1 VIFCEPIWQADIE
14 TQAIKVGRGQR
25 IQHHTHSANLASSIL
40 KGRSGKLP
48 GVIQEAGMRHF
59 IEVFFC
65 HAEALSTLIN
75 YEYTEPCISF

>member
-1 VIFCEPIWQADIE
+1 MK
-14 TQAIKVGRGQR
+14 TLAIRSTAEEAMIKRR
-25 IQHHTHSANLASSIL
+25 EIL

-48 GVIQEAGMRHF
+48 GVIEEAGMRHF

>member
-1 VIFCEPIWQADIE
+1 M
-14 TQAIKVGRGQR
+14 IKRR
-25 IQHHTHSANLASSIL
+25 EIL

-48 GVIQEAGMRHF
+48 GVIEEAGMRHF